1 MYYIYSQENSKLA
14 LVGTLTRVKRLE
26 RLDDGGI
33 YVVMEGIGRYY
44 IKNVISEKPYLR
56 AKVQIFSDF
65 SLNNIK
71 LNNLEKLILNEV
83 RYSVKIMK
91 LLYPSNN
98 YTLNELVIKNRPFL
112 TSTTSTS
119 STLLLTP
126 SSLSSSLPYQYT

>member
-1 MYYIYSQENSKLA
+1 
-14 LVGTLTRVKRLE
+14 
-26 RLDDGGI
+26 
-33 YVVMEGIGRYY
+33 MEGIGRYY

-119 STLLLTP
+119 STPPLHIPLYSYTALIIPTHILYLSLLITIYLYVYTCVY
-126 SSLSSSLPYQYT
+126 PYYHQQQALHHRNR